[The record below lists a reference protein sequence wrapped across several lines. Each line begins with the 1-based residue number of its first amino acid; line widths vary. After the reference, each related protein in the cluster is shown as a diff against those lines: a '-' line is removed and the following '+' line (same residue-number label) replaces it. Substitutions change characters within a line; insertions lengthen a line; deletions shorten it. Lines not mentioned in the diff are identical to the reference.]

1 MSIIEQDSNNQQRL
15 LIPSSSIDNDRVA
28 KTRRSSSIATMLE
41 PVLLIAAEEE
51 EDDNNGETVTA
62 SRPFALSGILYG
74 LLASFLYVTATFIVK
89 ELEFDLLDVLVVRL
103 IVQLFLFL
111 AFVIYHR
118 YAVLVGSSKEKWLQ
132 FILCILTG
140 IAFLGFFIGFR
151 YLPLP
156 DLTTLSFS
164 RLIWTVLF
172 GLLIYKEKPTIM
184 ILLSV
189 CFTFIG
195 VIFVAQPTFIFPQ
208 KNEMKIAFNITTATL
223 NETNVDNM
231 HSYSNRVIGISLAL
245 MSGLIFAFN
254 ILIFKQ
260 LITLKIKPSVLIL
273 QHSLVVLL
281 CLILNHFYKYF
292 FLNDITFFTLTIFQW
307 KYWLAGLISLGQT
320 LAVIAGNCAIKR
332 EPPSIVTIVSSV
344 DIIYAITL
352 QNLFTQKKSNLWV
365 LLGST
370 LVVSSVVLIGLDKFM
385 QERKIKKKK
394 LKMATVLKTEK

>member
-1 MSIIEQDSNNQQRL
+1 MSVIEQDSNNQQRL

-41 PVLLIAAEEE
+41 PVLLIAAAEEE
-51 EDDNNGETVTA
+51 DDDNNGETITT
-62 SRPFALSGILYG
+62 SKPFALSGILYG
-74 LLASFLYVTATFIVK
+74 LLGSFLYVTATFIVK
-89 ELEFDLLDVLVVRL
+89 ELEFDLLDVLVVRV

-111 AFVIYHR
+111 AFVMYRR

-208 KNEMKIAFNITTATL
+208 KNEMKIALNITTATL
-223 NETNVDNM
+223 NETNV
-231 HSYSNRVIGISLAL
+231 
-245 MSGLIFAFN
+245 
-254 ILIFKQ
+254 
-260 LITLKIKPSVLIL
+260 
-273 QHSLVVLL
+273 
-281 CLILNHFYKYF
+281 
-292 FLNDITFFTLTIFQW
+292 
-307 KYWLAGLISLGQT
+307 
-320 LAVIAGNCAIKR
+320 
-332 EPPSIVTIVSSV
+332 
-344 DIIYAITL
+344 
-352 QNLFTQKKSNLWV
+352 
-365 LLGST
+365 
-370 LVVSSVVLIGLDKFM
+370 
-385 QERKIKKKK
+385 
-394 LKMATVLKTEK
+394 

>member
-1 MSIIEQDSNNQQRL
+1 MSVIEQDSNNQQRL

-51 EDDNNGETVTA
+51 DDNNGETVTA
-62 SRPFALSGILYG
+62 SKPFALSGILYG
-74 LLASFLYVTATFIVK
+74 LLGSFLYVTATFIVK
-89 ELEFDLLDVLVVRL
+89 ELEFDLLDVLVVRV

-111 AFVIYHR
+111 AFVMYRR

-208 KNEMKIAFNITTATL
+208 KNEMKIALNITTATL

-307 KYWLAGLISLGQT
+307 KYWLAGLISMGQT

-394 LKMATVLKTEK
+394 LKMVTVLKTEK

>member
-208 KNEMKIAFNITTATL
+208 KNEMKIALNITTATL

-320 LAVIAGNCAIKR
+320 LAVIAGNGAIKR

-394 LKMATVLKTEK
+394 LKMASVKN